1 MIEAGCHCS
10 RFLKAILGGAE
21 VDESKPVMLVVIG
34 QECQAVVAML
44 HPRLKYRQGP
54 SEGVSLCGDRA
65 TAPHEYI

>member
-1 MIEAGCHCS
+1 
-10 RFLKAILGGAE
+10 
-21 VDESKPVMLVVIG
+21 MLVVIG